1 MNKLFFIRVK
11 NEYIR
16 KITLIF
22 EQVNYTYNEI

>member
-1 MNKLFFIRVK
+1 MNKLFFIRTK
-11 NEYIR
+11 NAHNR